1 MHDAA
6 SYFALFVLVFLFLVF
21 VALIVW
27 IGSLPKQI
35 AEKRQHPQVDAINA
49 CSWIGLALGGIGWPI
64 AFVWAF
70 LHAGPIGHETVPT
83 VTAPA
88 ADAEVAKLKA
98 RIAELEAQLGNSIN
112 DGENA

>member
-21 VALIVW
+21 VAMIVW
-27 IGSLPKQI
+27 LGSLPKQI

-70 LHAGPIGHETVPT
+70 LHAGPIGHETVT
-83 VTAPA
+83 TTPA
-88 ADAEVAKLKA
+88 AGAEVEKLKA
-98 RIAELEAQLGNSIN
+98 KIAQLEAQLGNSTN